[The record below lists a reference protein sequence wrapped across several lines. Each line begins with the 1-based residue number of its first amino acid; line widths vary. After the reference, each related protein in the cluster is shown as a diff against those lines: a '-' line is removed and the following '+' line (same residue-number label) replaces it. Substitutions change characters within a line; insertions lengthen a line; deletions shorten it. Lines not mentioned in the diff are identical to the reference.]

1 MCLLG
6 ERATRRTFAATVAI
20 VLGNVLFIV
29 AVPKGMSDFT
39 AEMLFDLFCEPAFLI
54 YLGVLFTMLVATSAV
69 LPRLF
74 KERRALTSASSAVA
88 TRTARLPLRLAAGL
102 PIAYTLQGA
111 IIGTQSVTL
120 AKSTSELLRMTLK
133 GHNQFTNVVACVV
146 VVLWLL
152 TMVFWVH
159 RMNRALALFD
169 AQFIVPVLQVAWTLL
184 SIVNGMLP
192 SLSVPACMHGRLLMQ
207 MGVQVACTFANSATC
222 HMNVASPWH
231 VVLPLS
237 LVASTCLRRST
248 RRALR
253 QTASRRVPISTIAA
267 ARRLTRW
274 LLLDTGEVRN
284 KSQRWVATHQV
295 AMIAPQRCLLTAP
308 KPARRSMTIARR
320 AKREPMLHARP
331 CRRSCVGSDA
341 SLPFLLPALSLVLRI
356 RCGWIQGRE
365 TPTEQTETL
374 SELGRRPPRP
384 ASEAQWGLVKSFGA
398 RKNVCEFC
406 NFVGFFG
413 DVVGWATLKNRRRV
427 CAEQGYQSTHFL

>member
-1 MCLLG
+1 MVCDRRCRCPHACTSTFSCTMC
-6 ERATRRTFAATVAI
+6 
-20 VLGNVLFIV
+20 
-29 AVPKGMSDFT
+29 
-39 AEMLFDLFCEPAFLI
+39 
-54 YLGVLFTMLVATSAV
+54 
-69 LPRLF
+69 
-74 KERRALTSASSAVA
+74 
-88 TRTARLPLRLAAGL
+88 
-102 PIAYTLQGA
+102 
-111 IIGTQSVTL
+111 
-120 AKSTSELLRMTLK
+120 
-133 GHNQFTNVVACVV
+133 
-146 VVLWLL
+146 
-152 TMVFWVH
+152 
-159 RMNRALALFD
+159 
-169 AQFIVPVLQVAWTLL
+169 
-184 SIVNGMLP
+184 
-192 SLSVPACMHGRLLMQ
+192 
-207 MGVQVACTFANSATC
+207 VQAACTFANSATC
-222 HMNVASPWH
+222 RLHVASPWH